1 MRISRTTS
9 SEFEVRTLCC
19 PPKLLRF
26 RVSQAAKRAMDR
38 ALKPYGQTLSFLFYL
53 QSLTGSAVSPWAF
66 VCLTREYALAKHV
79 AITRPSG
86 GGLLSEAYT
95 FPPPGDFPRVGM
107 IGVPHKTGLK
117 RAASRSPI
125 FGAVW
130 QALKHR
136 DAGRHWLV
144 VLDPSPEEWLKTA
157 LPGDAE
163 RWLSSPPADPETV
176 AER

>member
-1 MRISRTTS
+1 MSVSRTTS
-9 SEFEVRTLCC
+9 SEFEVRTLGC

-53 QSLTGSAVSPWAF
+53 QSLNQQPVSPWAF
-66 VCLTREYALAKHV
+66 VCLSCEYALAKHV
-79 AITRPSG
+79 AITRPNG

-95 FPPPGDFPRVGM
+95 FPPPGDFPQVGM
-107 IGVPHKTGLK
+107 IAIPCKAGLK

-125 FGAVW
+125 FRAAG
-130 QALKHR
+130 QPLKHR
-136 DAGRHWLV
+136 DARRHWLV
-144 VLDPSPEEWLKTA
+144 VLDPLPEEWLKTA

-163 RWLSSPPADPETV
+163 RWVSRAAETL
-176 AER
+176 AGR